1 MVCVWCVG
9 CVWGGG
15 RDLWKDTIPW
25 ILRFAFASVR
35 LASKKFK
42 ALSEK
47 ERAVY
52 QDWWFKNQIC
62 LSLHYFE
69 HH

>member
-52 QDWWFKNQIC
+52 QD
-62 LSLHYFE
+62 
-69 HH
+69 

>member
-1 MVCVWCVG
+1 MCGVSGVFFL
-9 CVWGGG
+9 GG
-15 RDLWKDTIPW
+15 RDLWKDTIP

-52 QDWWFKNQIC
+52 QD
-62 LSLHYFE
+62 
-69 HH
+69 